1 MEAWLE
7 AMLAAEEQQQAS
19 HKASLIDSVASSLLM
34 QRPDAERQKLIEP
47 TEPAEVSQLER
58 ERSIGAGDA
67 ASSATANAF
76 AEDENVGGQLSD
88 VDLSVHSGSGGAAWS
103 YKWNPDI
110 NEPLADVT
118 ASRGPQQRRIKLLS
132 LFSGTHPEEIAYEQA
147 SIDHHCVCTCDI
159 KVESWRWI
167 YNHYPNLEACHFL
180 DLRELC
186 DPTTNSTSWCCRHAD
201 QCRTVEMLQ
210 PFEVDELIAGVS
222 CKPFSVT
229 RTGRL
234 TMGTQQ
240 HGDSDLLPRTLD
252 VIERILP
259 RRAVIENVFGM
270 AKPERPGEPSP
281 LQNLLDTLNTRFP
294 MYAHCVLVFP
304 GNTHLCFARRRLY
317 IVMVHNNYGGNR
329 AVERTKLC
337 VKAHGSSY

>member
-147 SIDHHCVCTCDI
+147 SLDHHCVCTCDI
-159 KVESWRWI
+159 KVES
-167 YNHYPNLEACHFL
+167 
-180 DLRELC
+180 
-186 DPTTNSTSWCCRHAD
+186 
-201 QCRTVEMLQ
+201 
-210 PFEVDELIAGVS
+210 
-222 CKPFSVT
+222 
-229 RTGRL
+229 
-234 TMGTQQ
+234 
-240 HGDSDLLPRTLD
+240 
-252 VIERILP
+252 
-259 RRAVIENVFGM
+259 
-270 AKPERPGEPSP
+270 
-281 LQNLLDTLNTRFP
+281 
-294 MYAHCVLVFP
+294 
-304 GNTHLCFARRRLY
+304 
-317 IVMVHNNYGGNR
+317 
-329 AVERTKLC
+329 
-337 VKAHGSSY
+337 